1 MSKAHREEAAV
12 LEGRPVEYDEVVNSP
27 SYQAIIKY
35 HPEVDVL
42 SQSLKK
48 VIKEIH
54 EKSRGTHG
62 SPRIHAELKMG
73 RGIRCSR
80 KRVFRRMRELRIQ
93 GASRRGRYG
102 CTRRDPKKEVYPDLV
117 DKRFVA
123 EVPNRLWVADITQ
136 HPTAQGFLYIAVLID
151 VFSRMVIG
159 WSMSARQSAD
169 LVVAALNMA
178 VRNRRPAA
186 GVTHHSDHGSQYTS
200 IQFGKRLR
208 DAGVLGS
215 MGSVGDALD
224 NAVVESFFSS
234 LQVELLNTRAWA
246 TRDQLRTAAFEYIE
260 VFYNRQRRHSSLG
273 DLAPWEFEL
282 KSQQD
287 RLAAGA

>member
-1 MSKAHREEAAV
+1 MIEREKANHSVKLMCRVLKVSRSGYYKSVARGPSARE
-12 LEGRPVEYDEVVNSP
+12 LKDE
-27 SYQAIIKY
+27 
-35 HPEVDVL
+35 
-42 SQSLKK
+42 SLKK
-48 VIKEIH
+48 VIKEVH
-54 EKSRGTHG
+54 EKSRGTYG
-62 SPRIHAELKMG
+62 SPRIHAELRMG

-80 KRVFRRMRELRIQ
+80 KRVFRLMRELKIQ
-93 GASRRGRYG
+93 GASRRGRFG
-102 CTRRDPKKEVYPDLV
+102 CTRRDPKKEAYPDLV
-117 DKRFVA
+117 DRRFVA
-123 EVPNRLWVADITQ
+123 ETPNKLWVADITQ

-178 VRNRRPAA
+178 VRNRRPVT

-208 DAGVLGS
+208 EAGIMGS

-224 NAVVESFFSS
+224 NAVAESFFSS

-246 TRDQLRTAAFEYIE
+246 TRDQLRTAVFEYIE

-273 DLAPWEFEL
+273 YLAPWEFEL